1 MKILINTIALL
12 LTLFFTTSHASE
24 NRDHVG
30 HNHPKHELLD
40 NAKCSEEIQEIAKK
54 EVQRLILEKKISK
67 SWKSSPILK
76 MGKAQNAF
84 TDDWVVV
91 FQNLKIKKKKRQ
103 NLYIFI
109 GAYGDFAAA
118 NYTGR

>member
-12 LTLFFTTSHASE
+12 FTLFFTTSHASE
-24 NRDHVG
+24 NRNHAG
-30 HNHPKHELLD
+30 HNHPTHELLD
-40 NAKCSEEIQEIAKK
+40 NAKCSTEIQEIAKQ
-54 EVQRLILEKKISK
+54 EVKRLILEKKISK

-76 MGKAQNAF
+76 MGKAQNSF

-91 FQNLKIKKKKRQ
+91 FQNLKIKNEARQ